1 MSFTTGGEAIDFGN
15 SDSGNSV
22 DAKLILSYVADTV
35 MCRIP
40 SFTVTKNSATNVI
53 ELKGAAAF
61 SVEVQPISPVTFTIP
76 INKRAGFCFMTVNTN
91 NTITLNF
98 TSTGEFMS
106 GTVPQVYLSWTAFF
120 SQP

>member
-40 SFTVTKNSATNVI
+40 SFTVTKNSTTNVI
-53 ELKGAAAF
+53 VLTGNDF

-76 INKRAGFCFMTVNTN
+76 INQEKGFCFMTVDADDTV
-91 NTITLNF
+91 TLDF
-98 TSTGEFMS
+98 TSTGEFTS
-106 GTVPQVYLSWTAFF
+106 GTVPQVYLSWTAFV
-120 SQP
+120 SEP